1 MPKFPKNKSAF
12 MLKSGN
18 TTPFKQMGAGQYTKS
33 LQRRAFGTGV
43 NPRDGAK
50 MLNTS
55 TWNYNKMKKNYERR
69 LTKDQITYNKR
80 VDRIKSHVKE
90 NVTTEV
96 KTETNPY
103 KGAHAFSHGGV
114 VWRKNPKTQTG
125 FEYTFTSLENLGKTD
140 DEVWYDD
147 SDEFTPEYRI
157 GGSTDDPSYDATD
170 LERIFS
176 ESLNIKE

>member
-55 TWNYNKMKKNYERR
+55 TWNYNK
-69 LTKDQITYNKR
+69 R

-114 VWRKNPKTQTG
+114 VWRKNPKTETG
-125 FEYTFTSLENLGKTD
+125 FEYTFTSLENLGKTG
-140 DEVWYDD
+140 DEIWYDD